1 MNRNLDKFSLNLN
14 LHEILCCAIFQWIDV
29 IFKFRLKINL
39 RFFTK
44 LSIKIWA
51 NVRSLN
57 KTDSLRTGSFV
68 LLFVWAS
75 KSSHIVDLKL
85 ISKKSKQLFDLD
97 WTKTWIYCWENKYF
111 NLIYHSNREERF
123 GRRNVINSTS
133 ENRKVNIV
141 KFSFFK

>member
-1 MNRNLDKFSLNLN
+1 MFRHFSWKIFN
-14 LHEILCCAIFQWIDV
+14 CCDFQVW
-29 IFKFRLKINL
+29 FKINL

-44 LSIKIWA
+44 LSIKIWS

-57 KTDSLRTGSFV
+57 KTDSLRTESFV

-111 NLIYHSNREERF
+111 NLIYHSHRNERF
-123 GRRNVINSTS
+123 GRHNAINPPVSFYYFTD
-133 ENRKVNIV
+133 ELE
-141 KFSFFK
+141 KFIWT